1 MEKKSLL
8 FQAELMDQDLSLMS
22 QMLNLNDKIEDFKS
36 RVTYQ
41 RQNEFLS
48 QSSWSMS
55 EISDSEC
62 SDADDSKFDI
72 YNASTGTYTVK
83 TLKYLE
89 KQNQENTPPFE
100 TKIERK
106 SVPADGDIIVYR
118 KKGCR
123 GLKRNQNNSREDDVA
138 TDNSDEE
145 ADDTLSET
153 DTILSDEESECSDD
167 SVLENG
173 ADENAGE
180 ADVTSK
186 KEESSTEQPKTRK
199 GGISNNTSFA
209 KFHQTT
215 VGRNV
220 NPLTT
225 ALLNGQGHNISLEKY
240 FVPQGLVYVKHAN
253 ATNVFCQFTH

>member
-1 MEKKSLL
+1 
-8 FQAELMDQDLSLMS
+8 MDQDLSLMS
-22 QMLNLNDKIEDFKS
+22 QMLKLNDKIEDFKS
-36 RVTYQ
+36 RVAYQ
-41 RQNEFLS
+41 RQNEFLG

-62 SDADDSKFDI
+62 SDADDSKLDI

-83 TLKYLE
+83 TLKYLI
-89 KQNQENTPPFE
+89 KQNQENKPPFE
-100 TKIERK
+100 KKTECK
-106 SVPADGDIIVYR
+106 SVPDEGDIIVYR

-123 GLKRNQNNSREDDVA
+123 CLKRNQSISRDDDVP
-138 TDNSDEE
+138 TDNSDNEE

-153 DTILSDEESECSDD
+153 DTILSGEESECSDD
-167 SVLENG
+167 SVLEKG

-186 KEESSTEQPKTRK
+186 KEEASTEQPKTRK

-225 ALLNGQGHNISLEKY
+225 PLLNGQGHNISLEKY